1 MLARAL
7 TPRLEQQ
14 QLSRDFKASKVPP
27 KAVPSDLPHRKNNRA
42 QLKPDPD
49 DYLRQSSGPLY
60 GSNQSEGCALA
71 KQRQSR
77 RSARVGNGKGL
88 DPQLLFYLQG
98 LEFGAL
104 SRQVSVNK

>member
-27 KAVPSDLPHRKNNRA
+27 IAVPSDFPHRKNNRA

-49 DYLRQSSGPLY
+49 DCLRQSSGPLD
-60 GSNQSEGCALA
+60 GSNHALA

-77 RSARVGNGKGL
+77 RSARVGDGKGL